1 VLAILVLGGG
11 HKFVLGGSF
20 LSAGEGGGSRSG
32 DGGGGGRMRVNH
44 VALYDSENVHK
55 LGNGVD
61 GAVHALVEL
70 DDGDVVA
77 AGVPSLY
84 LL

>member
-1 VLAILVLGGG
+1 
-11 HKFVLGGSF
+11 
-20 LSAGEGGGSRSG
+20 
-32 DGGGGGRMRVNH
+32 MRVNH

-70 DDGDVVA
+70 DDGHVVA